1 VGDRFSDANLDAFL
15 TGSNQVGN
23 NLTLK
28 GWPLTVRFNVRSKI
42 ELSCAS
48 FSLLRSGI
56 NCASFSLLRSGIN
69 FAERDSVLSGLCIKF
84 LN

>member
-56 NCASFSLLRSGIN
+56 N
-69 FAERDSVLSGLCIKF
+69 FAERDSVLSDLCIKF